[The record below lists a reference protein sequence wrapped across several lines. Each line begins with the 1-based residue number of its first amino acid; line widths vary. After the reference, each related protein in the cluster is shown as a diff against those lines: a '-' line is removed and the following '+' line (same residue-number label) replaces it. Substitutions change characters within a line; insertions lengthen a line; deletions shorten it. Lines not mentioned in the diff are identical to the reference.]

1 MTEDQIRQEI
11 QDDQKDVLNPK
22 DFSNTTYYTRKDYM
36 DVQLALLKEF
46 LLTKKIEGCKSS
58 TISDYHDKVIKLIEW
73 SDKDIRELTTRDIR
87 RYLSY
92 YQTTRPVQD
101 STVDQIRIVLS
112 TFYGFLEDEEFILRN
127 PVRGIKK
134 IKTDEKIRLPFT
146 DEDIEIM
153 RNAVRNIRD
162 LAIIDLFASSGMRIG
177 ELISLNIKDVNF
189 DQREMIVYGK
199 GGKERLC
206 YFNARTKIEILDYLS
221 TRHDKNP
228 ALFVQR
234 KYPYERFQRG
244 GIRHM
249 LNDIENRTGIVN
261 IHPHRFRRTLATSLL
276 EKGMSLEQVKVIL
289 GHKRIETTLVYAGI
303 NQTDTKLNHQRYT

>member
-36 DVQLALLKEF
+36 DVQLAILKEF
-46 LLTKKIEGCKSS
+46 LLTKKIEGCKLS

-303 NQTDTKLNHQRYT
+303 NQTDTKMNHQRYT

>member
-36 DVQLALLKEF
+36 DVQLAILKEF

-206 YFNARTKIEILDYLS
+206 YFNARTKIEILHYLS

-303 NQTDTKLNHQRYT
+303 NQTDTKMNHQRYT